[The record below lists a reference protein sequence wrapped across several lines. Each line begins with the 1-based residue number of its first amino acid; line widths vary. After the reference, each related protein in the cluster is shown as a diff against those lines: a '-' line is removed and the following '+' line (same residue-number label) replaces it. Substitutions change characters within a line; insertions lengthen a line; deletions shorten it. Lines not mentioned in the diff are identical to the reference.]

1 MVTEGARIASIG
13 WLTSPTLE
21 KSHVGTRRGPTYRNF
36 KFPAKTPILNS
47 EKNAEASVNPVWRPV
62 ITAGDAMLRMSCVVF
77 AAALALPLTSTAAPI
92 GDWITGATDDGKLFA
107 GSVND
112 SGGTLMKG
120 CSPSEGVC
128 YWYLVTSTSC
138 DKGTTAPALFSTSS
152 GAVPLK
158 LICDGPITQGGRTMY
173 RAEIADP
180 DTMDSL
186 LGSNRPL
193 GIAVALDD
201 GRFAVYRFSMAGA
214 KKAVSILM
222 QGALKLFN
230 KSNQHDTRD
239 SAL

>member
-1 MVTEGARIASIG
+1 M
-13 WLTSPTLE
+13 
-21 KSHVGTRRGPTYRNF
+21 
-36 KFPAKTPILNS
+36 
-47 EKNAEASVNPVWRPV
+47 
-62 ITAGDAMLRMSCVVF
+62 
-77 AAALALPLTSTAAPI
+77 
-92 GDWITGATDDGKLFA
+92 
-107 GSVND
+107 
-112 SGGTLMKG
+112 
-120 CSPSEGVC
+120 
-128 YWYLVTSTSC
+128 
-138 DKGTTAPALFSTSS
+138 TAPALFSTSS

-158 LICDGPITQGGRTMY
+158 LICDGPVTQRGRTMY

-186 LGSNRPL
+186 LDSSRPL

-230 KSNQHDTRD
+230 KSNQQGTRD